1 MKIIGAPGQGSQ
13 SEGFLKPWLEAFP
26 GIETRLEALS
36 AVAGRD
42 LMRLGLTAPEDEI
55 KDTANAQRLIVAASI
70 SVYREVLAGSEFNGV
85 VGHSVGEFAAAAI
98 AGVLSDEDAIA
109 LVGVRA
115 DAMADAAARV
125 QTSMAAV
132 LGGEDEE
139 IQARL
144 GELGLQAANFNGSQ
158 LVVAGLKD
166 SIMELVASPPKGAR
180 VIELKVAGAF
190 HTDFMSSAVEA
201 LQGAAAAIEVSD
213 PKLKLWTNRDGSVVT
228 SGREFVDTMVLQT
241 ASPVRWDKCMASI
254 NAPGGK
260 FVELPPAGALAGLV
274 KRGAPELSALAL
286 KTPADLEKLES
297 L

>member
-13 SEGFLKPWLEAFP
+13 SEGFLTPWLEAFP
-26 GIETRLEALS
+26 GIEKRLDVLS

-42 LMRLGLTAPEDEI
+42 LVRLGKEAAEEEI

-70 SVYREVLAGSEFNGV
+70 AVYREVLADGGYDGV

-144 GELGLQAANFNGSQ
+144 GELGLQAANYNGSQ
-158 LVVAGLKD
+158 LVVAGLKR
-166 SIMELVASPPKGAR
+166 SITELVATPPSGAR
-180 VIELKVAGAF
+180 VIELRVAGAF
-190 HTDFMSSAVEA
+190 HTDYMSSAVDA
-201 LQGAAAAIEVSD
+201 LSEAAAAIEVSD
-213 PKLKLWTNRDGSVVT
+213 PKMKLWTNRDGSLVT
-228 SGREFVDTMVLQT
+228 NGREFVDTMVMQT

-254 NAPGGK
+254 NAPGGD
-260 FVELPPAGALAGLV
+260 FVELPPAGALTGLV
-274 KRGAPELSALAL
+274 KRGAPELTALAL

>member
-1 MKIIGAPGQGSQ
+1 
-13 SEGFLKPWLEAFP
+13 
-26 GIETRLEALS
+26 
-36 AVAGRD
+36 
-42 LMRLGLTAPEDEI
+42 
-55 KDTANAQRLIVAASI
+55 
-70 SVYREVLAGSEFNGV
+70 
-85 VGHSVGEFAAAAI
+85 VGEFAAAAI

-144 GELGLQAANFNGSQ
+144 GELRLQAANYNGSQ
-158 LVVAGLKD
+158 LVVAGLKG
-166 SIMELVASPPKGAR
+166 SITELVATPPSGAR
-180 VIELKVAGAF
+180 VIELRVAGAF
-190 HTDFMSSAVEA
+190 HTDYMSSAVDA
-201 LQGAAAAIEVSD
+201 LSEAAAAIEVSD
-213 PKLKLWTNRDGSVVT
+213 PRIKLWTNRDGSLVT
-228 SGREFVDTMVLQT
+228 NARDFVDTMVMQT
-241 ASPVRWDKCMASI
+241 ASPVRWDKCMASV

-260 FVELPPAGALAGLV
+260 FVELPPAGALTGLV
-274 KRGAPELSALAL
+274 KRGAPELTALAL

>member
-1 MKIIGAPGQGSQ
+1 MKIIAAPGQGSQ
-13 SEGFLKPWLEAFP
+13 SEGFLGPWLEAFP
-26 GIETRLEALS
+26 RLSARLEALS
-36 AVAGRD
+36 AFAGRD
-42 LMRLGLTAPEDEI
+42 LMRLGLTAPEEEI
-55 KDTANAQRLIVAASI
+55 KDTANAQRLIVASAI
-70 SVYREVLAGSEFNGV
+70 AVYREVLADGEYDGV

-98 AGVLSDEDAIA
+98 AGVLRDEDAIT

-115 DAMADAAARV
+115 DAMADAAAKV
-125 QTSMAAV
+125 KTSMAAV
-132 LGGEDEE
+132 LGGDEAE
-139 IQARL
+139 LRERL
-144 GELGLQAANFNGSQ
+144 SELGLHAANYNGSQ
-158 LVVAGLKD
+158 LVVAGLKE
-166 SIMELVASPPKGAR
+166 SISTLVGTPPSGAR

-190 HTDFMSSAVEA
+190 HTDFMTSAVQA
-201 LQGAAAAIEVSD
+201 LGEAAAKVEASD
-213 PKLKLWTNRDGSVVT
+213 PKMKLWTNKDGSLVT
-228 SGREFVDTMVLQT
+228 NGRDFLDTMVLQT